1 MLKKKKN
8 LILCF
13 FFLGFFNI
21 WFVGE
26 NTKNENIEE
35 K

>member
-1 MLKKKKN
+1 MLKKKKT
-8 LILCF
+8 LF
-13 FFLGFFNI
+13 YTFLGFFNI